1 MRNKALAK
9 LFYLLAL
16 TATQICVA
24 GGSMSPEHAPHA
36 MVVSM
41 HELASQAGVQI
52 LKDGGNAVDA
62 AVATGFALAVVLP
75 EAGNIGG
82 GGFMLIRTHEGA
94 THFLDYR
101 ETAPAR
107 ATPTMYQDAK
117 GHVIQGL
124 STVGYKAVGAPG
136 SVKGL
141 VYAQSH
147 FGKLTLAQVMAPALR
162 LAREGFRLSWS
173 AARMLNEEPDLA
185 RFPDSKRIFQ
195 NNGAGWHQ
203 GDVLKQPELAR
214 TLERIAADPDE
225 FYHGA
230 MAREIADFIQAGGGL
245 VSAEDLARY
254 EVKDRTPL
262 RGTYRG
268 LEIISAPPPSS
279 GGTALIESL
288 NILEGFDLKRAGTG
302 SARSIHLLAE
312 SYRRAFMDRA
322 LFMGDPDFNSV
333 PVEKLT
339 DKRYAAAWRK
349 SIDSQRPAASRNLA
363 RPRMF
368 QQLDR
373 YEAAHPLVARR
384 VEPKHT
390 THYSVVDAD
399 GNAVA
404 TTTTLNDN
412 YGSRVTIGSL
422 GFLLNNEMDDFAAK
436 VGEPNLYGLVQGESN
451 AVGPNK
457 RPLSAM
463 APTIVLKDGKLWL
476 VVGAEGGPTII
487 TSVANVIV
495 GVEDYGLDI
504 QEAVNSARIHQQW
517 LPDRIELESGRFS
530 PDTIR
535 LLEAAGN
542 HVAPDEIVGDSE
554 CIGIDLATGERLG
567 ASDGRNE
574 SGKAVGY

>member
-1 MRNKALAK
+1 MHHKQF
-9 LFYLLAL
+9 FYLLAL
-16 TATQICVA
+16 MATRVCVA
-24 GGSMSPEHAPHA
+24 GGGMHPEHAPHA

-41 HELASQAGVQI
+41 QELASRAGVQI

-82 GGFMLIRTHEGA
+82 GGFMLIRTREGA

-101 ETAPAR
+101 EMAPAL
-107 ATPTMYQDAK
+107 ATATMYQDVK
-117 GHVIQGL
+117 GQVIQGL
-124 STVGYKAVGAPG
+124 STVGYKAVGVPG

-141 VYAQSH
+141 IYAQSH
-147 FGKLTLAQVMAPALR
+147 FGKLTLAQVMAPAIR
-162 LAREGFRLSWS
+162 LAREGFPLGWS
-173 AARMLNEEPDLA
+173 VARMLSTESDLA

-203 GDVLKQPELAR
+203 GDILKQPELSR
-214 TLERIAADPDE
+214 TLERIAAHPDE

-230 MAREIADFIQAGGGL
+230 MAHEIAVFIQAGGGL
-245 VSAEDLARY
+245 VSFEDLARY
-254 EVKDRTPL
+254 EVKDRPAV

-279 GGTALIESL
+279 GGTTLIESL
-288 NILEGFDLKRAGTG
+288 NILEGFDLKRAGIG

-322 LFMGDPDFNSV
+322 LFMGDPDFNAV
-333 PVEKLT
+333 PVAQLI
-339 DKRYAAAWRK
+339 DKSYAAAWRR
-349 SIDSQRPAASRNLA
+349 SIDPQRPNASRPLA
-363 RPRMF
+363 RPAMF
-368 QQLDR
+368 PELDR
-373 YEAAHPLVARR
+373 YAVDHPLVARR

-404 TTTTLNDN
+404 TTTTLNDD

-476 VVGAEGGPTII
+476 VLGAEGGPTII

-517 LPDRIELESGRFS
+517 LPDQIALEPGRFS

-535 LLEAAGN
+535 LLARTGN
-542 HVAPDEIVGDSE
+542 HTAPSDIVGDSE
-554 CIGIDLATGERLG
+554 CIEIDLSTGERLG
-567 ASDGRNE
+567 ASDARNE
-574 SGKAVGY
+574 SGRAVGY